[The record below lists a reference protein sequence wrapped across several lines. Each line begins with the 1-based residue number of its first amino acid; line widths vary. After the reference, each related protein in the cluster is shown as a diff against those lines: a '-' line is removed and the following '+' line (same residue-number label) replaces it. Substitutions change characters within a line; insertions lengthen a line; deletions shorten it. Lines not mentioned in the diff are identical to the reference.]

1 MTKLVHENN
10 YPQKIKSLV
19 DELKFS
25 KERMKE
31 LDEELKREIRVS
43 TSVQYNNSILLEQNR
58 AMKKSLMAKNP
69 SKDRGNFEYVG
80 DYNYKTGMREVKSN
94 L

>member
-1 MTKLVHENN
+1 
-10 YPQKIKSLV
+10 
-19 DELKFS
+19 
-25 KERMKE
+25 
-31 LDEELKREIRVS
+31 
-43 TSVQYNNSILLEQNR
+43 
-58 AMKKSLMAKNP
+58 MKKSLMAKNP